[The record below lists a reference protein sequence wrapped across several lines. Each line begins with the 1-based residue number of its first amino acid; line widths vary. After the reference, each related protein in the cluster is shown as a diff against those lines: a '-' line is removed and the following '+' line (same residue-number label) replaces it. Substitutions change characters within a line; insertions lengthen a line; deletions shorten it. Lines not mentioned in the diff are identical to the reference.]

1 MKTIHIQVDDENL
14 ESFLI
19 ILKNLKNG
27 FIKNFIIEDEIEN
40 VDDKEQE
47 FYENLINNLTEED
60 KKVSSKEIIEI

>member
-27 FIKNFIIEDEIEN
+27 FIKNFIIEDEIES